1 MLELILQVGTG
12 DYHMMDWMFDTFGS
26 YAWVFMISCWI
37 LFFVIGIL
45 FAYYIHKDA
54 IRKGSQNPEIW
65 LLIVIILNFVGV
77 ILYFVV
83 RNNYS
88 QTQVIEKTEER

>member
-1 MLELILQVGTG
+1 MLELLLQVGTG
-12 DYHMMDWMFDTFGS
+12 DYHMMNWWFDTFGS
-26 YAWVFMISCWI
+26 LAWVFMISGWI
-37 LFFVIGIL
+37 LYFGIGIL

-65 LLIVIILNFVGV
+65 LLIVIILNLIGV

-88 QTQVIEKTEER
+88 QTQVIEKTEEI

>member
-1 MLELILQVGTG
+1 MIEQILQEGTA
-12 DYHMMDWMFDTFGS
+12 DYHMMDWWFDTFGS
-26 YAWVFMISCWI
+26 LGWILMISGWI
-37 LFFVIGIL
+37 LYFGIGIL

-77 ILYFVV
+77 ILYFLV

-88 QTQVIEKTEER
+88 QTQNVEKLEEI

>member
-1 MLELILQVGTG
+1 MIGLILQVGTG
-12 DYHMMDWMFDTFGS
+12 DYHMMDWWFDTFGNL
-26 YAWVFMISCWI
+26 AWVFMMLGWI
-37 LFFVIGIL
+37 LYFGIGIL

-54 IRKGSQNPEIW
+54 IRKGSHNPEIW

-88 QTQVIEKTEER
+88 QTQTIEKTEER